1 MPLFLSAA
9 RKVKMNE
16 IKKYYEILGCDETAS
31 DQEVREKYLAL
42 RKQCQNDMFLE
53 GEAGNAAAKKLTEVQ
68 NAYDGICDYR
78 KENAEALARGETADV
93 YKKLETLI
101 KAGDLSKAQ
110 SFLDDFDDRDAEWH
124 YYQSIVFYKKNWI
137 NESKKQLEIAMQMNE
152 SEEKYKRA
160 YDKMCKQMN
169 FNNENQKKTD
179 PHWNESGSGD
189 SSRGGSYEE
198 PADMMGG
205 SDCMSFC
212 CQSLA
217 CSFLLNCCCGRY

>member
-1 MPLFLSAA
+1 MIITADE
-9 RKVKMNE
+9 RVKMNE

-31 DQEVREKYLAL
+31 DQEIREKYLAL

-53 GEAGNAAAKKLTEVQ
+53 GEAGNAAAKKLTDVQ

-78 KENAEALARGETADV
+78 KENAAELLRGKSVDT
-93 YKKLETLI
+93 YKKIDESI
-101 KAGDLSKAQ
+101 KAGDLTTAQ
-110 SFLDDFDDRDAEWH
+110 SLLDDFDDRDAEWH

-137 NESKKQLEIAMQMNE
+137 NESKKQLEIAMQMDE

-169 FNNENQKKTD
+169 FNNENQKKND
-179 PHWNESGSGD
+179 PHWNESGSNG

-198 PADMMGG
+198 PTDMMGG
-205 SDCMSFC
+205 NDCMNFC

-217 CSFLLNCCCGRY
+217 CSFLLNCCCRY